1 MESGDFSSILKSA
14 IECVFETQDY
24 CVPGSPGTSPEGQA
38 FKVRLGD
45 WRIRAP
51 GTEAL
56 MLTAD

>member
-1 MESGDFSSILKSA
+1 MHLEVSA
-14 IECVFETQDY
+14 TEYVSETQD
-24 CVPGSPGTSPEGQA
+24 CVPGSPDTPPEEQA

-56 MLTAD
+56 L